1 MTKKGSLGK
10 KIHFKKLKSLA
21 SAWLLCH
28 PAILAQQQTH
38 LCLKKKQ
45 TNNNQGTWAT
55 IKVYKVLG
63 ERETQ
68 PKCTPQIGYLAKSKG
83 NISWQSTRKSSSF
96 WAESMPAPAGKSSQ
110 GWSWPIFHILL
121 QTLAF
126 VTDRPQLLSGA
137 VSNMCRRRWH
147 FCHVW
152 RWQHQS

>member
-1 MTKKGSLGK
+1 MGRGLNFEWGRKMTKKGSLGK

-110 GWSWPIFHILL
+110 GWSWPIF
-121 QTLAF
+121 TLPHP
-126 VTDRPQLLSGA
+126 TTNSG
-137 VSNMCRRRWH
+137 
-147 FCHVW
+147 FCH
-152 RWQHQS
+152 WQTTAVVRSSLQHV